1 MQLNTQTPI
10 KPVMS
15 NFHTCTSILYSM
27 TFILCGDLAKQNTKN
42 LLQRSNYLLT
52 SSGVSSLISELH
64 VINV

>member
-1 MQLNTQTPI
+1 
-10 KPVMS
+10 MS

-42 LLQRSNYLLT
+42 ALQRNNYLLT